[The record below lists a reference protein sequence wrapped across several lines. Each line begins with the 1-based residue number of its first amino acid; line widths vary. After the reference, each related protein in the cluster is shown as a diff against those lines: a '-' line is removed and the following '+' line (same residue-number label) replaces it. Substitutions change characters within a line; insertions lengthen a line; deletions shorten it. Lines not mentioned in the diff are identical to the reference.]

1 MNKKKVLIMFGGK
14 SEEHEVSVSSAYS
27 ILNAIDKTKYIPAT
41 IGITKQ
47 GDFVANVD
55 PSLLINNRDEVTLSS
70 KPWQNTEN
78 IWVGDNWFNMINEC
92 DIIFPIL
99 HGPGGEDGTIQ
110 GMFETLNKKYVGSG
124 VIGSAICMDKTIT
137 KDILEKADI
146 PVIPYIYFDKVDYYE
161 NDNKYISKCL
171 EFTYPLFVKPSCLG
185 SSVGISK
192 ASNEQELRS
201 AIDFAFKY
209 GTRVIVEQG
218 IVGREVEC
226 SVLGNEKPKASI
238 PGEIIANADFYDYDT
253 KYIND
258 NAEYEI
264 PAVLPEPVIEQ
275 VKDISIKS
283 FKILQCSGL
292 ARVDFFV
299 EAETNRVLLNEIN
312 TLPGFTP
319 ISMYPKLW
327 IEEGLSYTDL
337 ITELLELALKK

>member
-1 MNKKKVLIMFGGK
+1 MNKQKVLIMFGGK

-41 IGITKQ
+41 IGITKK

-55 PSLLINNRDEVTLSS
+55 PGLLINNRDEVNINS
-70 KPWQNTEN
+70 KTWQNTQD

-110 GMFETLNKKYVGSG
+110 GLFDTLNKKYVGSG
-124 VIGSAICMDKTIT
+124 VTGSAICMDKSIT
-137 KDILEKADI
+137 KDVLVQAGI
-146 PVIPYIYFDKVDYYE
+146 PVIPYIYFDKQEYE
-161 NDNKYISKCL
+161 QNSNQYLTEC
-171 EFTYPLFVKPSCLG
+171 EQFPYPLFVKPTCLG

-192 ASNEQELRS
+192 VKNKQQLQK
-201 AIDFAFKY
+201 AIKLAFQF
-209 GTRVIVEQG
+209 GNRVIVEQG
-218 IVGREVEC
+218 IIGREIEC
-226 SVLGNEKPKASI
+226 SVLGNYNPKASL

-264 PAVLPEPVIEQ
+264 PANLTAQTVEQ
-275 VKDISIKS
+275 IKKISVES
-283 FKILQCSGL
+283 FKVLQCLGL

-299 EAETNRVLLNEIN
+299 EEDTNRVLLNEIN

-327 IEEGLSYTDL
+327 LQMGLSYTDL
-337 ITELLELALKK
+337 ITELLKLALEK